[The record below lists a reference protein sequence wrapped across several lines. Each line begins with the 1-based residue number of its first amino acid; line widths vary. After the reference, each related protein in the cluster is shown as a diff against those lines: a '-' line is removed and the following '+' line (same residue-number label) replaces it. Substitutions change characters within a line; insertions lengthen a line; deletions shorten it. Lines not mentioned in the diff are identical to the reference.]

1 MWSSSR
7 IYFRANLTKF
17 LILICDWFV
26 DNKPTIHLGEDKT
39 KSILFSSK
47 RKIKKASP
55 LNIQYKD
62 IKIKQYIKV
71 TYLPCLLDGILSG
84 EFKATRVRNKEIPD

>member
-1 MWSSSR
+1 MTGLWTINQPFIWEKIKLSQ
-7 IYFRANLTKF
+7 FF
-17 LILICDWFV
+17 LAVNVRL
-26 DNKPTIHLGEDKT
+26 
-39 KSILFSSK
+39 
-47 RKIKKASP
+47 KKASP

>member
-1 MWSSSR
+1 M
-7 IYFRANLTKF
+7 N
-17 LILICDWFV
+17 
-26 DNKPTIHLGEDKT
+26 NKPTIHLGEDKT
-39 KSILFSSK
+39 KSILFISK

-71 TYLPCLLDGILSG
+71 TYLPCILDGILSG